1 MVQDPSNLLYVNP
14 NTGNDSASG
23 SQTTPLKT
31 ITKATQQAAAG
42 SSIYL
47 MPGTYSAATGE
58 VFPLV
63 VASNVTVVGDESQKG
78 KGIQITGSGRYLSA
92 SFGGQNVT
100 FKLESLSTLKG
111 VTITNNESRGTG
123 IWIESTNPTVTNCTL
138 VNCQREGIFAT
149 GSAKPIVTD
158 CVFFQN
164 AAAGISIVRE
174 AKGEYRNNVCQN
186 TGYGIAI
193 GDNAAPL
200 LVGNHVFENRSG
212 IVLSR
217 AARPVLRNNIIERNT
232 ETGLVI
238 LETCVPDLG
247 SPQEPGGN
255 AMRDNGEVDLQNAT
269 NPQITI
275 VSVGNQL
282 NPTRLQGAIELLANE
297 VPPISTNPPIVTP
310 PITPP
315 VTPPVTPDPI
325 VTPPITP
332 PPIITNPP
340 KVDPPFNPVDPEII
354 VEPPVDPVIG
364 QPTIAPSDI
373 QGHWAEA
380 FIQSLVNKQ
389 IVTGFPDGTFKPET
403 VLTRAQFA
411 AVLAK
416 TFDLPV
422 KRQSAT
428 FADVPSSFWGA
439 AAIAK
444 ANSMGFIA
452 GFPDGTF
459 RPGQNL
465 TRVQAI
471 VALVNG
477 LGLSGGALNVLST
490 YSDRTGIPSYAID
503 SVSTATQRG
512 IVVNYPNLK
521 QLNPNRDMTRAEFAA
536 VMYQAL
542 VAINRSPAIA
552 SNYIVKPDIGLIQF
566 TDLDSHWAKDFILSM
581 AMQDYIRGYADGT
594 FKPDVPITRSQF
606 ATIAARAINPPARR
620 TTQSFSDVP
629 STHWAKDS
637 IDQIVSGG
645 FLVGDTSGK
654 FYPDQ
659 KMTRLQLVQALVAG
673 LSLSGGDTAI
683 LTKLTDRSS
692 IPADAQTT
700 VATAIQNRIVV
711 NYPNVTQFTPNREA
725 TRAEVVAM
733 INQILSRSG
742 RALAVNSPY
751 ILV

>member
-1 MVQDPSNLLYVNP
+1 MVQALSNLLYVNP
-14 NTGNDSASG
+14 STGNDSASG
-23 SQTTPLKT
+23 SQVAPLKT
-31 ITKATQQAAAG
+31 ITKATQQATAG
-42 SSIYL
+42 SSIRL
-47 MPGTYSAATGE
+47 MPGTYSVATGE

-63 VASNVTVVGDESQKG
+63 VPSNVTVVGDESQKG
-78 KGIQITGSGRYLSA
+78 KGIQITGSGRYLST
-92 SFGGQNVT
+92 SFGGQNAT
-100 FKLESLSTLKG
+100 FKLESRGTLKG

-123 IWIESTNPTVTNCTL
+123 IWIESTNPTVINCTL
-138 VNCQREGIFAT
+138 VNCQREGIFVT
-149 GSAKPIVTD
+149 GTAKPIVTD

-200 LVGNHVFENRSG
+200 LVGNRIFENRSG

-247 SPQEPGGN
+247 NPQEPGGN

-297 VPPISTNPPIVTP
+297 IPPISTNPPVTP

-315 VTPPVTPDPI
+315 VT
-325 VTPPITP
+325 
-332 PPIITNPP
+332 PP

-364 QPTIAPSDI
+364 KPTIAPSDI

-389 IVTGFPDGTFKPET
+389 FVSGFPDGTFKPET

-416 TFDLPV
+416 TFDLPA
-422 KRQSAT
+422 KRQPST
-428 FADVPSSFWGA
+428 FVDVPSSFWGA

-444 ANSMGFIA
+444 ANAMGFMA

-477 LGLSGGALNVLST
+477 LGLTGGALNVLSI

-521 QLNPNRDMTRAEFAA
+521 QLNPNRDMTRAEFAG

-566 TDLDSHWAKDFILSM
+566 TDLESHWAKDFVLSM

-606 ATIAARAINPPARR
+606 ATIAARAINPPPRR
-620 TTQSFSDVP
+620 TTQSFNDVP
-629 STHWAKDS
+629 NTHWAKDS

-645 FLVGDTSGK
+645 FLVGDASGK

-673 LSLSGGDTAI
+673 LSLSGGNTAT
-683 LTKLTDRSS
+683 LAKLTDRAS
-692 IPADAQTT
+692 IPADAQTI

-711 NYPNVTQFTPNREA
+711 NYPDVKQFTPNREA

-733 INQILSRSG
+733 INQALSRSG
-742 RALAVNSPY
+742 RALAVNSSY

>member
-1 MVQDPSNLLYVNP
+1 MVQALSNLLYVNP
-14 NTGNDSASG
+14 STGNDSASG
-23 SQTTPLKT
+23 SQVAPLKT
-31 ITKATQQAAAG
+31 ITKATQQATAG
-42 SSIYL
+42 SSIRL
-47 MPGTYSAATGE
+47 MPGTYSVATGE

-63 VASNVTVVGDESQKG
+63 VPSNVTVVGDESQKG

-92 SFGGQNVT
+92 SFGGQNIT
-100 FKLESLSTLKG
+100 FKLESRGTLKG

-123 IWIESTNPTVTNCTL
+123 IWIESTNPTVINCTL
-138 VNCQREGIFAT
+138 VNCQREGIFVT
-149 GSAKPIVTD
+149 GTAKPIVTD

-200 LVGNHVFENRSG
+200 LVGNRIFENRSG

-247 SPQEPGGN
+247 NPQEPGGN

-297 VPPISTNPPIVTP
+297 IPPISTNPPVTP

-315 VTPPVTPDPI
+315 VT
-325 VTPPITP
+325 
-332 PPIITNPP
+332 PP

-364 QPTIAPSDI
+364 KPTIAPSDI

-389 IVTGFPDGTFKPET
+389 FVSGFPDGTFKPET

-416 TFDLPV
+416 TFDLPA
-422 KRQSAT
+422 KRQPST
-428 FADVPSSFWGA
+428 FVDVPSSFWGA

-444 ANSMGFIA
+444 ANAMGFMA

-477 LGLSGGALNVLST
+477 LGLTGGALNVLSI
-490 YSDRTGIPSYAID
+490 YSDRTGIPSYAIE

-521 QLNPNRDMTRAEFAA
+521 QLNPNRDMTRAEFAG

-566 TDLDSHWAKDFILSM
+566 TDLESHWAKDFVLSM

-606 ATIAARAINPPARR
+606 ATIAARAINPPPRR
-620 TTQSFSDVP
+620 TTQSFNDVP
-629 STHWAKDS
+629 NTHWAKDS

-645 FLVGDTSGK
+645 FLVGDASGK

-673 LSLSGGDTAI
+673 LSLSGGNTAT
-683 LTKLTDRSS
+683 LAKLTDRAS
-692 IPADAQTT
+692 IPADAQTI

-711 NYPNVTQFTPNREA
+711 NYPDVKQFTPNREA

-733 INQILSRSG
+733 INQALSRSG
-742 RALAVNSPY
+742 RALAVNSSY

>member
-1 MVQDPSNLLYVNP
+1 MVQAAPNLLYVNP
-14 NTGNDSASG
+14 STGNDSASG
-23 SQTTPLKT
+23 SQVTPLKT
-31 ITKATQQAAAG
+31 ITKAIQQATAG
-42 SSIYL
+42 SSIRL
-47 MPGTYSAATGE
+47 IPGTYNATTGE

-63 VASNVTVVGDESQKG
+63 IPSNVTIVGDESQKG
-78 KGIQITGSGRYLSA
+78 KGIQITGSGRFLSA

-100 FKLESLSTLKG
+100 FKLESLSSLKG

-123 IWIESTNPTVTNCTL
+123 VWIESTNPTVMNCTF

-149 GSAKPIVTD
+149 GTAKPIVTD

-186 TGYGIAI
+186 TGYGIAV

-200 LVGNHVFENRSG
+200 LVGNRVFENRSG

-238 LETCVPDLG
+238 LETCTPDLG
-247 SPQEPGGN
+247 NPQEPGGN
-255 AMRDNGEVDLQNAT
+255 AIRDNGEVDLQNAT
-269 NPQITI
+269 NPQVTI

-282 NPTRLQGAIELLANE
+282 NPARLQGAIELLANE
-297 VPPISTNPPIVTP
+297 VPPISTNPPIAT
-310 PITPP
+310 TPP
-315 VTPPVTPDPI
+315 VTPPPISSNPPI
-325 VTPPITP
+325 VTPPITTLPITTNP
-332 PPIITNPP
+332 PKVDPP
-340 KVDPPFNPVDPEII
+340 KVDPPFNPDPVII
-354 VEPPVDPVIG
+354 VDPVVG
-364 QPTIAPSDI
+364 TPSIAPSDI

-380 FIQSLVNKQ
+380 FIQSLINKQ
-389 IVTGFPDGTFKPET
+389 FVSGFPDGSFKPET

-416 TFDLPV
+416 TFDLPA
-422 KRQSAT
+422 KRQPTT

-521 QLNPNRDMTRAEFAA
+521 QLNPNRDMTRAEFAG

-542 VAINRSPAIA
+542 VAINRTPAIA
-552 SNYIVKPDIGLIQF
+552 SNYIVKPDIGLVQF
-566 TDLDSHWAKDFILSM
+566 TDLDLHWAKDFVLSM

-606 ATIAARAINPPARR
+606 ATIAARAINPPAKR

-645 FLVGDTSGK
+645 FLVGDASGK

-673 LSLSGGDTAI
+673 LSLAGGDPAI
-683 LTKLTDRSS
+683 LTKLTDRAT
-692 IPADAQTT
+692 IPTDSQPT

-711 NYPNVTQFTPNREA
+711 NYPDVNQFTPNREA

-733 INQILSRSG
+733 INQVLSRSG
-742 RALAVNSPY
+742 RALAVNSTY
-751 ILV
+751 ILA

>member
-1 MVQDPSNLLYVNP
+1 MVQALSNLLYVNP
-14 NTGNDSASG
+14 STGNDSASG
-23 SQTTPLKT
+23 SQVTPLKT
-31 ITKATQQAAAG
+31 ITKATQQATAG
-42 SSIYL
+42 SSIRL
-47 MPGTYSAATGE
+47 MPGTYNAATGE

-63 VASNVTVVGDESQKG
+63 VPSNVTVVGDESQKG

-111 VTITNNESRGTG
+111 VTITTNESRGTG
-123 IWIESTNPTVTNCTL
+123 IWIESTNPTVVNCTF
-138 VNCQREGIFAT
+138 VNCQREGIFVT
-149 GSAKPIVTD
+149 GTAKPIVTD

-186 TGYGIAI
+186 TGYGIAV
-193 GDNAAPL
+193 GDSAAPL
-200 LVGNHVFENRSG
+200 LVGNRIFENRSG

-247 SPQEPGGN
+247 NPQEPGGN
-255 AMRDNGEVDLQNAT
+255 AIRDNGEVDLQNAT

-297 VPPISTNPPIVTP
+297 IPPISTNPPIVTP
-310 PITPP
+310 P
-315 VTPPVTPDPI
+315 VTPPKV
-325 VTPPITP
+325 
-332 PPIITNPP
+332 NPP

-354 VEPPVDPVIG
+354 VEPPIDPIIG
-364 QPTIAPSDI
+364 KPTIAPSDI
-373 QGHWAEA
+373 QGHWAEP

-389 IVTGFPDGTFKPET
+389 FVSGFPDGTFKPET

-416 TFDLPV
+416 TFDLPT
-422 KRQSAT
+422 KRQPST

-477 LGLSGGALNVLST
+477 LGLTGGALNVLST
-490 YSDRTGIPSYAID
+490 YSDRTGIPSYAIE

-521 QLNPNRDMTRAEFAA
+521 QLNPNRDMTRAEFAG

-542 VAINRSPAIA
+542 VAINRSLAIA

-566 TDLDSHWAKDFILSM
+566 TDLDSHWAKDFVLSM

-594 FKPDVPITRSQF
+594 FQPDVPITRSQF
-606 ATIAARAINPPARR
+606 ATIAARAINPPPRR
-620 TTQSFSDVP
+620 TTQSFNDVP
-629 STHWAKDS
+629 NTHWAKDS

-645 FLVGDTSGK
+645 FLVGDASGK

-659 KMTRLQLVQALVAG
+659 KMTRLQLVQALVSG
-673 LSLSGGDTAI
+673 LSLSGGNTAT
-683 LTKLTDRSS
+683 LDKLTDRAS
-692 IPADAQTT
+692 IPADAQTI

-711 NYPNVTQFTPNREA
+711 NYPDVNQFTPKREA

-733 INQILSRSG
+733 INQALSRSG
-742 RALAVNSPY
+742 RALAVNSSY

>member
-1 MVQDPSNLLYVNP
+1 MVQAPSNLLYVNP
-14 NTGNDSASG
+14 STGNDSASG
-23 SQTTPLKT
+23 SQMTPLKT
-31 ITKATQQAAAG
+31 ITKAIQQATVG
-42 SSIYL
+42 SSIRL

-63 VASNVTVVGDESQKG
+63 VASNVTIVGDESQKG

-111 VTITNNESRGTG
+111 LTITNNGSRGTG
-123 IWIESTNPTVTNCTL
+123 IWIESTNPTVVNCTL
-138 VNCQREGIFAT
+138 VNCQREGIFTT
-149 GSAKPIVTD
+149 GTAKPIVTD

-200 LVGNHVFENRSG
+200 LVGNRVFENRSG

-297 VPPISTNPPIVTP
+297 VPPISTNPPIVT
-310 PITPP
+310 
-315 VTPPVTPDPI
+315 
-325 VTPPITP
+325 
-332 PPIITNPP
+332 
-340 KVDPPFNPVDPEII
+340 
-354 VEPPVDPVIG
+354 
-364 QPTIAPSDI
+364 
-373 QGHWAEA
+373 
-380 FIQSLVNKQ
+380 
-389 IVTGFPDGTFKPET
+389 
-403 VLTRAQFA
+403 
-411 AVLAK
+411 
-416 TFDLPV
+416 
-422 KRQSAT
+422 KRQSVT

-503 SVSTATQRG
+503 AVSTATQR
-512 IVVNYPNLK
+512 
-521 QLNPNRDMTRAEFAA
+521 
-536 VMYQAL
+536 
-542 VAINRSPAIA
+542 
-552 SNYIVKPDIGLIQF
+552 
-566 TDLDSHWAKDFILSM
+566 
-581 AMQDYIRGYADGT
+581 
-594 FKPDVPITRSQF
+594 
-606 ATIAARAINPPARR
+606 
-620 TTQSFSDVP
+620 
-629 STHWAKDS
+629 
-637 IDQIVSGG
+637 
-645 FLVGDTSGK
+645 
-654 FYPDQ
+654 
-659 KMTRLQLVQALVAG
+659 
-673 LSLSGGDTAI
+673 
-683 LTKLTDRSS
+683 
-692 IPADAQTT
+692 
-700 VATAIQNRIVV
+700 
-711 NYPNVTQFTPNREA
+711 
-725 TRAEVVAM
+725 
-733 INQILSRSG
+733 
-742 RALAVNSPY
+742 
-751 ILV
+751 

>member
-1 MVQDPSNLLYVNP
+1 MVQAPFPLLYVNP
-14 NTGNDSASG
+14 STGNDSASG
-23 SQTTPLKT
+23 SQGTPLKT
-31 ITKATQQAAAG
+31 ITKAIQQATAG
-42 SSIYL
+42 SSIRL

-63 VASNVTVVGDESQKG
+63 VPSNVTIVGDENQKG

-92 SFGGQNVT
+92 SFGGQNIT
-100 FKLESLSTLKG
+100 FKLESLSILKG

-123 IWIESTNPTVTNCTL
+123 IWIESTNPTVVNCTF
-138 VNCQREGIFAT
+138 VNCQREGIFTT
-149 GSAKPIVTD
+149 GTAKPIVTD

-200 LVGNHVFENRSG
+200 LVGNRVFENRSG

-297 VPPISTNPPIVTP
+297 VPPISTNPPIVTS

-315 VTPPVTPDPI
+315 V
-325 VTPPITP
+325 TP

-354 VEPPVDPVIG
+354 AEPPVDPVIG

-389 IVTGFPDGTFKPET
+389 FVTGFPDGTFKPET

-416 TFDLPV
+416 TFNLPA
-422 KRQSAT
+422 KRQSVT

-477 LGLSGGALNVLST
+477 LGLSGGALNVLSI

-521 QLNPNRDMTRAEFAA
+521 QLNPNRDMTRAEFAG

-552 SNYIVKPDIGLIQF
+552 SSYIVKPDIGLTQF
-566 TDLDSHWAKDFILSM
+566 TDLDLHWAKDFILSM
-581 AMQDYIRGYADGT
+581 AMQDYVRGYADGT

-620 TTQSFSDVP
+620 TAQSFSDVP

-645 FLVGDTSGK
+645 FLVGDASGK

-683 LTKLTDRSS
+683 LTKLTDRAI
-692 IPADAQTT
+692 IPADAQLT

-711 NYPNVTQFTPNREA
+711 NYPNVSQFTPNREA

-742 RALAVNSPY
+742 RALAVNSSY

>member
-1 MVQDPSNLLYVNP
+1 MVQALSNLLYVNP
-14 NTGNDSASG
+14 STGNDSASG
-23 SQTTPLKT
+23 SQVTPLKT
-31 ITKATQQAAAG
+31 ITKATQQATAG
-42 SSIYL
+42 SSIRL
-47 MPGTYSAATGE
+47 MPGTYNAATGE

-63 VASNVTVVGDESQKG
+63 VPSNVTVVGDESQKG
-78 KGIQITGSGRYLSA
+78 KGVQITGSGRHLSA

-111 VTITNNESRGTG
+111 VTITTNESRGTG
-123 IWIESTNPTVTNCTL
+123 IWIESTNPTVVNCTF
-138 VNCQREGIFAT
+138 VNCQREGIFVT
-149 GSAKPIVTD
+149 GTAKPIVTD

-193 GDNAAPL
+193 GDSAAPL
-200 LVGNHVFENRSG
+200 LVGNRIFENRSG

-238 LETCVPDLG
+238 LESCVPDLG
-247 SPQEPGGN
+247 NPQEPGGN

-297 VPPISTNPPIVTP
+297 IPPISTNPPIVTP
-310 PITPP
+310 PI
-315 VTPPVTPDPI
+315 VT
-325 VTPPITP
+325 
-332 PPIITNPP
+332 PP
-340 KVDPPFNPVDPEII
+340 KVDPPSNPVDPEII
-354 VEPPVDPVIG
+354 VKPPIDPVIG
-364 QPTIAPSDI
+364 KPTIAPSDI
-373 QGHWAEA
+373 QGHWAEP

-389 IVTGFPDGTFKPET
+389 FVSGFPDGTFKPET

-416 TFDLPV
+416 TFDLPA
-422 KRQSAT
+422 KRQPST

-477 LGLSGGALNVLST
+477 LGLTGGALNVLST
-490 YSDRTGIPSYAID
+490 YSDRTGIPSYAIE

-521 QLNPNRDMTRAEFAA
+521 QLNPNRDMTRAEFAG

-566 TDLDSHWAKDFILSM
+566 TDLDSHWAKDFVLSM

-606 ATIAARAINPPARR
+606 ATIAARAINPPPRR
-620 TTQSFSDVP
+620 TTQSFNDVP
-629 STHWAKDS
+629 NTHWAKDS

-645 FLVGDTSGK
+645 FLVGDASGK

-659 KMTRLQLVQALVAG
+659 KMTRLQLVQALVSG
-673 LSLSGGDTAI
+673 VSLSGGNTAT
-683 LTKLTDRSS
+683 LAKLTDRAS
-692 IPADAQTT
+692 IPADAQTI

-711 NYPNVTQFTPNREA
+711 NYPDVNQFTPKREA

-733 INQILSRSG
+733 INQALSRSG
-742 RALAVNSPY
+742 RALAVNSSY

>member
-1 MVQDPSNLLYVNP
+1 MVQALSNLLYVNP
-14 NTGNDSASG
+14 STGNDSASG
-23 SQTTPLKT
+23 SQGTPLKT
-31 ITKATQQAAAG
+31 ITKATQQATAG
-42 SSIYL
+42 SSIRL
-47 MPGTYSAATGE
+47 MPGTYNAATGE

-63 VASNVTVVGDESQKG
+63 VPSNVTVVGDESQKG
-78 KGIQITGSGRYLSA
+78 KGVQITGSGRYLSA

-111 VTITNNESRGTG
+111 VTITTNESRGTG
-123 IWIESTNPTVTNCTL
+123 IWIESTNPTVVNCTF
-138 VNCQREGIFAT
+138 VNCQREGIFVT
-149 GSAKPIVTD
+149 GTAKPIVTD

-193 GDNAAPL
+193 GDSAAPL
-200 LVGNHVFENRSG
+200 LVGNRIFENRSG

-247 SPQEPGGN
+247 NPQEPGGN
-255 AMRDNGEVDLQNAT
+255 AIRDNGEVDLQNAT

-297 VPPISTNPPIVTP
+297 IPPISTNPPIVTP
-310 PITPP
+310 P
-315 VTPPVTPDPI
+315 
-325 VTPPITP
+325 VTPPIVT
-332 PPIITNPP
+332 
-340 KVDPPFNPVDPEII
+340 PPFNPVDPEII
-354 VEPPVDPVIG
+354 VEPPIDPVIG
-364 QPTIAPSDI
+364 KPTIAPSDI
-373 QGHWAEA
+373 QGHWAEP

-389 IVTGFPDGTFKPET
+389 FVSGFPDGTFKPET

-416 TFDLPV
+416 TFDLPA
-422 KRQSAT
+422 KRQPST
-428 FADVPSSFWGA
+428 FADVPSTFWGA

-477 LGLSGGALNVLST
+477 LGLTGGALNVLST
-490 YSDRTGIPSYAID
+490 YSDRTGIPSYAIE

-521 QLNPNRDMTRAEFAA
+521 QLNPNRDMTRAEFAG

-566 TDLDSHWAKDFILSM
+566 TDLDSHWAKDFVLSM

-606 ATIAARAINPPARR
+606 ATIAARAINPPPRR
-620 TTQSFSDVP
+620 TTQSFNDVP
-629 STHWAKDS
+629 NTHWAKDS

-645 FLVGDTSGK
+645 FLVGDASGK

-659 KMTRLQLVQALVAG
+659 KMTRLQLVQALVSG
-673 LSLSGGDTAI
+673 LSLSGGNTAT
-683 LTKLTDRSS
+683 LAKLTDRAS
-692 IPADAQTT
+692 IPADAQTI
-700 VATAIQNRIVV
+700 VAAAIQNRIVV
-711 NYPNVTQFTPNREA
+711 NYPDVNQFTPKREA

-733 INQILSRSG
+733 INQALSRSG
-742 RALAVNSPY
+742 RALAVNSAY

>member
-1 MVQDPSNLLYVNP
+1 MVQALSNLLYVNP
-14 NTGNDSASG
+14 STGNDSASG
-23 SQTTPLKT
+23 SQVTPLKT
-31 ITKATQQAAAG
+31 ITKATQQATAG
-42 SSIYL
+42 SSIRL
-47 MPGTYSAATGE
+47 MPGTYSGATGE

-63 VASNVTVVGDESQKG
+63 VPSNVTVVGDESQKG

-111 VTITNNESRGTG
+111 VTLTNNESRGTG
-123 IWIESTNPTVTNCTL
+123 IWIESTNPTVVNCTF
-138 VNCQREGIFAT
+138 VNCQREGIFVT
-149 GSAKPIVTD
+149 GTAKPIVTD

-186 TGYGIAI
+186 TGYGIAV
-193 GDNAAPL
+193 GDSAAPL
-200 LVGNHVFENRSG
+200 LVGNRIFENRSG

-247 SPQEPGGN
+247 NPQEPGGN

-297 VPPISTNPPIVTP
+297 IPPISTNPPIVTP
-310 PITPP
+310 P
-315 VTPPVTPDPI
+315 VT
-325 VTPPITP
+325 
-332 PPIITNPP
+332 PP

-354 VEPPVDPVIG
+354 VEPPIDPVIG
-364 QPTIAPSDI
+364 KPTIAPSDI
-373 QGHWAEA
+373 QGHWAEP

-389 IVTGFPDGTFKPET
+389 FVSGFPDGTFKPET

-416 TFDLPV
+416 TFDLPA
-422 KRQSAT
+422 KRQPST

-477 LGLSGGALNVLST
+477 LGLTGGALNVLST
-490 YSDRTGIPSYAID
+490 YSDRTGIPSYAIE
-503 SVSTATQRG
+503 SVSTATQRR

-521 QLNPNRDMTRAEFAA
+521 QLNPNRDMTRAEFAG

-566 TDLDSHWAKDFILSM
+566 TDLDSHWAKDFVLSM
-581 AMQDYIRGYADGT
+581 AMQDYIQGYADGT

-606 ATIAARAINPPARR
+606 ATIAARAINPPPRR
-620 TTQSFSDVP
+620 TTQTFNDVP
-629 STHWAKDS
+629 NTHWAKDS

-645 FLVGDTSGK
+645 FLVGDASGK

-673 LSLSGGDTAI
+673 LSLSGGNPATLA
-683 LTKLTDRSS
+683 KLTDRTS
-692 IPADAQTT
+692 IPADAQTI

-711 NYPNVTQFTPNREA
+711 NYPDVNQFTPKREA

-733 INQILSRSG
+733 INQALSRSG
-742 RALAVNSPY
+742 RALAVNSSY

>member
-1 MVQDPSNLLYVNP
+1 MVQALSNLLYVNP
-14 NTGNDSASG
+14 ITGNDSASG
-23 SQTTPLKT
+23 SQVTPLKT
-31 ITKATQQAAAG
+31 ITKATQQATAG
-42 SSIYL
+42 SSIRL

-63 VASNVTVVGDESQKG
+63 VPSNVTVVGDESQKG

-100 FKLESLSTLKG
+100 FKLESLSILKG
-111 VTITNNESRGTG
+111 VTITNRESRGTG
-123 IWIESTNPTVTNCTL
+123 IWIESTNPTVVNCTL
-138 VNCQREGIFAT
+138 VNCQREGIFVT
-149 GSAKPIVTD
+149 GTAKPIVTD

-200 LVGNHVFENRSG
+200 LVGNRIFENRSG

-232 ETGLVI
+232 EAGLVI

-247 SPQEPGGN
+247 NPQEPGGN

-297 VPPISTNPPIVTP
+297 IPPLSTNPPVTPPPIVTP
-310 PITPP
+310 PI
-315 VTPPVTPDPI
+315 
-325 VTPPITP
+325 
-332 PPIITNPP
+332 IINPP

-354 VEPPVDPVIG
+354 VKPPVDPVIG
-364 QPTIAPSDI
+364 KPAIAPSDI

-389 IVTGFPDGTFKPET
+389 FVSGFPDGTFKPET

-416 TFDLPV
+416 TFDLPA
-422 KRQSAT
+422 KRQPST

-444 ANSMGFIA
+444 ANSMGFVA

-477 LGLSGGALNVLST
+477 LGLTGGALNVLST
-490 YSDRTGIPSYAID
+490 YSDRTGIPSYAIE
-503 SVSTATQRG
+503 SVSTATQRR

-521 QLNPNRDMTRAEFAA
+521 QLNPNRDMTRAEFAG

-552 SNYIVKPDIGLIQF
+552 SNYIVKPDISLVQF
-566 TDLDSHWAKDFILSM
+566 TDLDSHWAKDFVLSM

-606 ATIAARAINPPARR
+606 ATIAARAINPPPRR

-645 FLVGDTSGK
+645 FLVGDASGK

-673 LSLSGGDTAI
+673 LSLSGGNTAT
-683 LTKLTDRSS
+683 LAKLTDRAS
-692 IPADAQTT
+692 IPADSQTI

-711 NYPNVTQFTPNREA
+711 NYPNVNQFTPNREA

-733 INQILSRSG
+733 INQTLSRSG
-742 RALAVNSPY
+742 RALAVNSRY

>member
-1 MVQDPSNLLYVNP
+1 MVQALSNLLYVNP
-14 NTGNDSASG
+14 STGNDSASG
-23 SQTTPLKT
+23 SQVTPLKT
-31 ITKATQQAAAG
+31 ITKATQQAIAG
-42 SSIYL
+42 SSIRL
-47 MPGTYSAATGE
+47 MPGTYNAATGE

-63 VASNVTVVGDESQKG
+63 VPSNVTVVGDESQKG

-123 IWIESTNPTVTNCTL
+123 VWIESTNPTVVNCTF
-138 VNCQREGIFAT
+138 VNCQREGIFVT
-149 GSAKPIVTD
+149 GTAKPIVTD

-193 GDNAAPL
+193 GDSAAPL
-200 LVGNHVFENRSG
+200 LVGNRIFENRSG

-247 SPQEPGGN
+247 NPQEPGGN

-315 VTPPVTPDPI
+315 
-325 VTPPITP
+325 ITP

-340 KVDPPFNPVDPEII
+340 IVDPPLDPVDPPII
-354 VEPPVDPVIG
+354 IAPPITPPIG
-364 QPTIAPSDI
+364 TPTPPPSDI

-389 IVTGFPDGTFKPET
+389 FVSGFPDGTFKPET

-416 TFDLPV
+416 TFDLPA
-422 KRQSAT
+422 KRPPST

-444 ANSMGFIA
+444 ANAMGFIA

-477 LGLSGGALNVLST
+477 LGLSGGALNVLAIYT
-490 YSDRTGIPSYAID
+490 DRTGIPSYAIE

-512 IVVNYPNLK
+512 MVVNYPNLK
-521 QLNPNRDMTRAEFAA
+521 QLNPNRDMTRAEFAG

-566 TDLDSHWAKDFILSM
+566 TDLDSHWAKDFVLSM

-606 ATIAARAINPPARR
+606 ATIAARAINPPPRR
-620 TTQSFSDVP
+620 TTQTFNDVP
-629 STHWAKDS
+629 NTYWAKDS
-637 IDQIVSGG
+637 IDQVVSGG
-645 FLVGDTSGK
+645 FLAGDASGK

-673 LSLSGGDTAI
+673 LSLSGGNTAT
-683 LTKLTDRSS
+683 LAKLTDRAS
-692 IPADAQTT
+692 IPADAQTI

-711 NYPNVTQFTPNREA
+711 NYPDVNQFTPNREA

-733 INQILSRSG
+733 INQALSRSG
-742 RALAVNSPY
+742 RALAVNSSY

>member
-1 MVQDPSNLLYVNP
+1 MVQAPFPLLYVNP
-14 NTGNDSASG
+14 STGNDSASG
-23 SQTTPLKT
+23 SQGTPLKT
-31 ITKATQQAAAG
+31 ITKAIQQATAG
-42 SSIYL
+42 SSIRL

-63 VASNVTVVGDESQKG
+63 VPSNVTIVGDENQKG

-100 FKLESLSTLKG
+100 FKLESLSILKG

-123 IWIESTNPTVTNCTL
+123 IWIESTNPTVVNCTF
-138 VNCQREGIFAT
+138 VNCQREGIFTT
-149 GSAKPIVTD
+149 GTAKPIVTD

-200 LVGNHVFENRSG
+200 LVGNRVFENRSG

-232 ETGLVI
+232 EAGLVI

-315 VTPPVTPDPI
+315 VTPPVTP
-325 VTPPITP
+325 

-340 KVDPPFNPVDPEII
+340 KVDPNPVDPEII
-354 VEPPVDPVIG
+354 VDPVIG

-389 IVTGFPDGTFKPET
+389 FVTGFPDGTFKPET

-416 TFDLPV
+416 TFDLPA
-422 KRQSAT
+422 KRQSVT

-477 LGLSGGALNVLST
+477 LGLSGGALNVLSI

-521 QLNPNRDMTRAEFAA
+521 QLNPNRDMTRAEFAG

-566 TDLDSHWAKDFILSM
+566 TDLDLHWAKDFVLSM
-581 AMQDYIRGYADGT
+581 AMQDYVRGYADGT

-645 FLVGDTSGK
+645 FLVGDASGK

-683 LTKLTDRSS
+683 LTKLTDRAT
-692 IPADAQTT
+692 IPADAQPT

-711 NYPNVTQFTPNREA
+711 NYPNVSQFTPNREA